1 MGVGD
6 GARIPAPAHAART
19 EYPLLP
25 NFRGPFR
32 DFGGRVRAATGLSNE
47 VRKTTEISLAWRSG
61 TYAGSSV
68 AKERLVL
75 SLTEISSGTWVG
87 MVGR

>member
-1 MGVGD
+1 MEVGD
-6 GARIPAPAHAART
+6 RVRIPSPADADRT

-32 DFGGRVRAATGLSNE
+32 DFGNRVTAATGLSNE
-47 VRKTTEISLAWRSG
+47 VRETTEISRTWLSAA
-61 TYAGSSV
+61 YAGLSV

-75 SLTEISSGTWVG
+75 SLTEISSGIWVG